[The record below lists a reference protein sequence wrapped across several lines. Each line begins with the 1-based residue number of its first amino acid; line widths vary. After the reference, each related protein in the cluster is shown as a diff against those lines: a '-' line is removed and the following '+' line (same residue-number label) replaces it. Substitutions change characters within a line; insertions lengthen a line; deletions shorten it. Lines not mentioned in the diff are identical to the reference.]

1 MPKFQFFVKPKDAR
15 KNFTYLEMQTPSFIA
30 EREQLLSMG
39 FEVLDDAIH
48 AGCADS
54 AVEKFRSDYIY
65 AIEEYNNSTPIGALT
80 QSVIYTYQYI
90 RDKFKDK

>member
-1 MPKFQFFVKPKDAR
+1 MAKFQFFVKPNDER
-15 KNFTYLEMQTPSFIA
+15 KNFTYLEMKTPSFIA

-39 FEVLDDAIH
+39 FEVRDDCIH
-48 AGCADS
+48 ADSAAS

-90 RDKFKDK
+90 RDKFQKK